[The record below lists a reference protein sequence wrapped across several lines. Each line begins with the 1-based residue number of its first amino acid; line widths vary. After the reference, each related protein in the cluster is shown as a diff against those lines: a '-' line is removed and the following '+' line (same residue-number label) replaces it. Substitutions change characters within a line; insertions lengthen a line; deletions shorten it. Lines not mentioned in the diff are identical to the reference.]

1 MDDDRFDVLRDYLTV
16 DARISEKQKEL
27 DGLRAEKAKAEEM
40 IQRLRRSDDRRWK
53 VVYSHFVLGMS
64 LKRCADKFHYSR
76 QGVCK
81 IIRTY
86 RKKMK

>member
-1 MDDDRFDVLRDYLTV
+1 MDDKRFDTLKDYLTV
-16 DARISEKQKEL
+16 DARISEKEKEL
-27 DGLRAEKAKAEEM
+27 ERLKAEKAKAEET

-53 VVYSHFVLGMS
+53 VVYSHLVLGMS